1 MYFLTLEGLDYVL
14 QSVQCTVIESSLNV
28 DGVDTLHTVINFQME
43 YRGNRGKE
51 KKSFKDY
58 FKTQF

>member
-14 QSVQCTVIESSLNV
+14 QCTVIESSLNV
-28 DGVDTLHTVINFQME
+28 DGVDTLHTVINIQME